1 MYRHRQGRILT
12 AVAALVPLAVACGS
26 EQAGGSGSVAP
37 ERPVT
42 GVQWNIDSVTVD
54 GRAQRVEGDAYLTF
68 DDKTGKVGGRL
79 GCNHVNARATVSD
92 GHITLG
98 SPSTTRM
105 MCDTSLM
112 TTERSL
118 LTLFNSTLSYRVDQD
133 TLALTSENGDSL
145 HAVAD
150 E

>member
-1 MYRHRQGRILT
+1 MYRHKQRRILT
-12 AVAALVPLAVACGS
+12 AAAALVPLMVACGS
-26 EQAGGSGSVAP
+26 EQAGSSGSVGP
-37 ERPVT
+37 EQPVT
-42 GVQWNIDSVTVD
+42 GVRWNIESVTVG
-54 GRAQRVEGDAYLTF
+54 GRTQPVAGDAHLTF
-68 DDKTGKVGGRL
+68 DEKTGKVGGRL
-79 GCNHVNARATVSD
+79 GCNHVNAKATVSD

-118 LTLFNSTLSYRVDQD
+118 LTLFNSTLSYRVDQR
-133 TLALTSENGDSL
+133 TLTLTSENGDSL
-145 HAVAD
+145 RAVAD